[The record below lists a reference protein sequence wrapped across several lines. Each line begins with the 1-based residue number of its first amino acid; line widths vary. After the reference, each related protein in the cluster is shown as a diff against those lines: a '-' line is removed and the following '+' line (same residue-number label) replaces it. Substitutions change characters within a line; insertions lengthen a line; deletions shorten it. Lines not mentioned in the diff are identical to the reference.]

1 MSNYLERFRSM
12 VAEIEAHPLLE
23 VVTFSINPPISEQVL
38 AQIETG
44 LGLQLAESIRSFYQE
59 ANGLRIYW
67 RFRLDLTDEELDR
80 IEETYDDYE
89 IGLLEEDVDE
99 IEGRN
104 PFAQINLLPL
114 EESLVNRDWQ
124 GIVYFEETQ
133 AFDKSV
139 EFCGSTYQR
148 SQLEMRLKP
157 FDLFSY
163 SSCMAFLLETET
175 REEGFKVSRLGDHY
189 IEWQD
194 NRITDFASY
203 LEMLLATR
211 GIVQARESIYQEEGG
226 ERLPSLVTAPEY
238 WTEEKIPKLFRYS
251 L

>member
-38 AQIETG
+38 AQIE
-44 LGLQLAESIRSFYQE
+44 
-59 ANGLRIYW
+59 
-67 RFRLDLTDEELDR
+67 
-80 IEETYDDYE
+80 
-89 IGLLEEDVDE
+89 
-99 IEGRN
+99 
-104 PFAQINLLPL
+104 
-114 EESLVNRDWQ
+114 
-124 GIVYFEETQ
+124 
-133 AFDKSV
+133 
-139 EFCGSTYQR
+139 
-148 SQLEMRLKP
+148 
-157 FDLFSY
+157 LFSY

-226 ERLPSLVTAPEY
+226 ERLPSLVTTLEY